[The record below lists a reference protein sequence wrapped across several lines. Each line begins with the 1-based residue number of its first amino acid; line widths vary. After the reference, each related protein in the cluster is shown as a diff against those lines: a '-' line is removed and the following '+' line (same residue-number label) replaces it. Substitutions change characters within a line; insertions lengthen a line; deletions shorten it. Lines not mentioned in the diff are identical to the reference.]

1 MVRLAGLPHCNICL
15 APRQQAPGPISPPW
29 LASRGTLRQSKHEL
43 RITVAANA
51 LQSLGG
57 FPVVL
62 VIFAGIA
69 LFLVLRLRSVL
80 GKRVGFEKPPLN
92 PGAAPSFQ
100 PGPVIEGRVSP
111 ASAPGRSIPDPQS
124 ALGQRLMQIVNRD
137 PQFDPPEFLT
147 QAEVSFRRIVTAF
160 SAGDRATLQSLL
172 TPHVYQTFEA
182 AISARGGTAEQSRT
196 EIKSILSAEIE
207 DAEISGDLAAV
218 IVRIISAQST
228 QTLDPAGNP
237 TPGGNE
243 QADLCD
249 IWTFERDL
257 RGKDPAW
264 RLSAA
269 RSG

>member
-1 MVRLAGLPHCNICL
+1 MAG
-15 APRQQAPGPISPPW
+15 
-29 LASRGTLRQSKHEL
+29 
-43 RITVAANA
+43 NA

-69 LFLVLRLRSVL
+69 IFLVLRLRSVL
-80 GKRVGFEKPPLN
+80 GKRIGFEKPPFH
-92 PGAAPSFQ
+92 PGMAPGPQS
-100 PGPVIEGRVSP
+100 GPVIDGQALP
-111 ASAPGRSIPDPQS
+111 ASAPGRTIPDPQS

-147 QAEVSFRRIVTAF
+147 HAEAAFRSIVTAF
-160 SAGDRATLQSLL
+160 SAGDRTTLQSLL

-182 AISARGGTAEQSRT
+182 AISARGPSGEQPRT
-196 EIKSILSAEIE
+196 EIKSIRSVSIE
-207 DAEISGDLAAV
+207 DAQISGDLAAV
-218 IVRIISAQST
+218 IIRFLST
-228 QTLDPAGNP
+228 QFTQQLDAAGNP
-237 TPGGNE
+237 LPGSVE